1 MSKTSRGHKKGA
13 PTNLGFGVATVSTSR
28 SQKIEKGLSVTDISG
43 DLIEE
48 HIVRTGNRVTN
59 RAIIP
64 DDKEKILEWIKS
76 CLQDPQIDAIITC
89 GGTGIS
95 RSDVTIETVKG
106 LLDKELPGF
115 GDLFR
120 VLSFEKIGSAAF
132 VSRALAGISW
142 NKVVFCVPGSPDA
155 AELALVRLVLPEV
168 SHIVKHIRE

>member
-1 MSKTSRGHKKGA
+1 MSSTSRGHKKGA

-28 SQKIEKGLSVTDISG
+28 SQKVEKGLSVTDISG

-48 HIVRTGNRVTN
+48 HIVRAGNRVTN
-59 RAIIP
+59 RSIIP
-64 DDKEKILEWIKS
+64 DDREKILKWIKS

-132 VSRALAGISW
+132 VSRALAGISK

-155 AELALVRLVLPEV
+155 AELAIVRLVLPEV